1 MKQAVNI
8 FWFRRDLRLD
18 DNKGFYEA
26 LKGNLPVL
34 PIFIFDKDILKKLP
48 EEDARVSFIF
58 NMLQD
63 IRLELINK
71 YQSSIA
77 LHYGNPLEVYRQLV
91 DKYDIKAIYTNQ

>member
-34 PIFIFDKDILKKLP
+34 PIFIFDKVLLKKLP
-48 EEDARVSFIF
+48 EEDARVSFLF
-58 NMLQD
+58 NTLQD
-63 IRLELINK
+63 LRLKLINN

-77 LHYGNPLEVYRQLV
+77 LLYGNPLEVYKQLV
-91 DKYDIKAIYTNQ
+91 DNYYIKAVYTK